1 MKKLI
6 QNEEMKA
13 TKKRDHGLPKKAA
26 FGERTRCN
34 RNTWNWSK
42 WVQLAKIKCKQSVI
56 GKIID

>member
-26 FGERTRCN
+26 FGKKK
-34 RNTWNWSK
+34 NTLQSQHMEL
-42 WVQLAKIKCKQSVI
+42 VQMGAI
-56 GKIID
+56 GQNKV